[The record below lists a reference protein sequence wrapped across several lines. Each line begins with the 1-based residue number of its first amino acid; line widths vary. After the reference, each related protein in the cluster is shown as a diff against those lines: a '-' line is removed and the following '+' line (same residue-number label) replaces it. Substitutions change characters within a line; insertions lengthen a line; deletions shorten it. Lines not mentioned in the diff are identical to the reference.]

1 MFDVKSIQGNR
12 EYMEDYYAFLHQYGI
27 TVAMVCDGHGG
38 DTVSKIT
45 VQELPQK
52 IINKI
57 ITVKGTNVKNAIA
70 IREVIM
76 QWADEMKHHKSGST
90 LTGIVIKNGILYVYN
105 LGDSRTVF
113 PLRANSF
120 IYMLKPVFHSGI
132 FKPQILVDYEKTAF
146 FNTIDHDP
154 KNPVEITRIQGNGG
168 RIIGDRLEGVL
179 SLTRAFGDADVKPGT
194 VPDIFWTKWN
204 NIAGPVLMYSDGLY
218 ETEKYND
225 MQLYKMAVNEGV
237 SALVEKVYKEGSN
250 DNITALLFG
259 VSKK

>member
-1 MFDVKSIQGNR
+1 MFDVKTIQGKR

-38 DTVSKIT
+38 DTVSKTT
-45 VQELPQK
+45 VKELPKK
-52 IINKI
+52 IINKL
-57 ITVKGTNVKNAIA
+57 ITVKGTNVKNAIS

-76 QWADEMKHHKSGST
+76 NWADEMKNEKSGST
-90 LTGIVIKNGILYVYN
+90 LTGIAIKDGILYVYN

-120 IYMLKPVFHSGI
+120 IFMLKPVFHNGKFQS
-132 FKPQILVDYEKTAF
+132 QILVDYEKPSF
-146 FNTIDHDP
+146 FTTIDHDP
-154 KNPVEITRIQGNGG
+154 KNPVEITRIKESGG
-168 RIIGDRLEGVL
+168 KIIGNRLEGIL
-179 SLTRAFGDADVKPGT
+179 SLTRAFGDTDVKPGT

-225 MQLYKMAVNEGV
+225 MQLYKMAVNGGV
-237 SALVEKVYKEGSN
+237 SKLVNKVYEDGSN

-259 VSKK
+259 V